1 MRVVIMPGFSE
12 LIIVVNPT
20 QEVTREGMLSIVMP
34 WLYAPWPNAQEKGI
48 IEMEIDGDTLRA
60 LLAELSAQYKKANI
74 DFQPI
79 NPTTNDLDFDYDVF
93 VNGKNYVA
101 LADGLDAKL
110 KDDDAVKVKMLWRW
124 DG

>member
-1 MRVVIMPGFSE
+1 MKAVIMPGFSE
-12 LIIVVNPT
+12 LLIVVNPT
-20 QEVTREGMLSIVMP
+20 GEVTREGMLSIVMP
-34 WLYAPWPNAQEKGI
+34 WLYAPWPQAREKGV
-48 IEMEIDGDTLRA
+48 IELEIEGDTLRA
-60 LLAELSAQYKKANI
+60 LLAGLSAQYQAAGV
-74 DFQPI
+74 DFQAI
-79 NPTTNDLDFDYDVF
+79 NPTTNDLDFDYDVI

>member
-1 MRVVIMPGFSE
+1 MRAVIMPGFSE
-12 LIIVVNPT
+12 LIIIANPT

-34 WLYAPWPNAQEKGI
+34 WLYAPWPHAQEKGI

-60 LLAELSAQYKKANI
+60 LLVELTARYKEANI

-101 LADGLDAKL
+101 LADSLDAKL